1 MSQTMYFQVEEVSM
15 GYASCTTVC
24 FQFNV
29 RSDISNCITFMVYL
43 YMVME

>member
-15 GYASCTTVC
+15 GYVC

-29 RSDISNCITFMVYL
+29 RSDISNCITFMIYL